1 MTDAAATLSRRL
13 ALLRATA
20 AERGATPWGLPA
32 PPPRPGAAEL
42 AARLASVVGGQVER
56 TSGGHLVR
64 VEPPPITIP
73 LERER
78 LATLPGQPPP
88 DVPLVCLDTETTG
101 LGSGAGTLA
110 FLVGLGWWEG
120 DRFRQLQLLC
130 ADHGDEPALLAA
142 LEAAIPPAAWL
153 VTYNGRGFD
162 WPLLVT
168 RYRMERREAP
178 AHAGHLDLLPLV
190 RRLFRHRLGD
200 ARLQTVEREMLG
212 LHREEDVAGWEIPDR
227 YLAFVRGGP
236 AGPIAAVVD
245 HNAED
250 VRSLARLLQHLD
262 TLYADVAR
270 RPLAPAGDL
279 FALARGFAR
288 ERRLDEALE
297 CLDAAEARWRPP
309 ALGSPAWPFGSP
321 RPAPATVSREQIR
334 SERARTL
341 RRMGRHDEAA
351 ATWEAIAQDGRVDGA
366 RAWIEVAKLREHL
379 LRDLAGALDATAA
392 ADRVLAWLR
401 ALDAPE
407 AGLEAALATR
417 RRRLERRWS
426 RAGGGEVQRAGRAA
440 PGGAPAGRPGARGAA
455 AATPRLRAAA
465 APALPGR
472 PAGAPRRSRP

>member
-1 MTDAAATLSRRL
+1 MNDAVATLSRRL

-20 AERGATPWGLPA
+20 AARGDAAWGLPA
-32 PPPRPGAAEL
+32 PPPRPSAAEL
-42 AARLASVVGGQVER
+42 AERLAAAVDGEAVR
-56 TSGGHLVR
+56 TATGHLVR
-64 VEPPPITIP
+64 VEPPSISVP
-73 LERER
+73 LERPR

-88 DVPLVCLDTETTG
+88 DVPLLCLDTETTG

-130 ADHGDEPALLAA
+130 PDHGDEPALLAA
-142 LEAAIPPAAWL
+142 LEAAIPADAWL

-168 RYRMERREAP
+168 RYRMDRRDAP
-178 AHAGHLDLLPLV
+178 PHAGHLDLLPLV

-236 AGPIAAVVD
+236 AGPIAAVVE

-262 TLYADVAR
+262 TRYADADR

-288 ERRLDEALE
+288 EGRLEEALG
-297 CLDAAEARWRPP
+297 CLDAADAGWRPP
-309 ALGSPAWPFGSP
+309 ALGSPAWPYGAP
-321 RPAPATVSREQIR
+321 GPAPVTVSREQIR

-351 ATWEAIAQDGRVDGA
+351 ATWEAIARGGRLDAA

-379 LRDLAGALDATAA
+379 LRDLPGALDATAA
-392 ADRVLAWLR
+392 AERVLAWLR
-401 ALDAPE
+401 SLDAPE
-407 AGLEAALATR
+407 VHVEAAVAIR
-417 RRRLERRWS
+417 RRRLERRRS
-426 RAGGGEVQRAGRAA
+426 RT
-440 PGGAPAGRPGARGAA
+440 AA
-455 AATPRLRAAA
+455 AARRTAARRPIVRAAE
-465 APALPGR
+465 APASPGR
-472 PAGAPRRSRP
+472 RAGAPRTSPP